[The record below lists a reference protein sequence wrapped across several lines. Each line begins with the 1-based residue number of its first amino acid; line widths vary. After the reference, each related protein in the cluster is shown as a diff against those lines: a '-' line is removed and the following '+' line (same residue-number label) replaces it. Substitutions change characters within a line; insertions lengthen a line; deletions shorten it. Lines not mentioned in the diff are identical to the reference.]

1 MNIKDLFSNAENGT
15 LTYEQ
20 FEEVAK
26 EAGAS
31 FKDVKDG
38 NYVSKSKYE
47 SDLRAK
53 DNEIET
59 LNSQLEN
66 LNSTIATRDTDLESL
81 KQQLTEA
88 GNDATKLTEL
98 NTNLENLQAKY
109 DQDVKDYQDKLNQ
122 QAYEFAVK
130 EFANGKKF
138 TSQAAKRDFT
148 SAMIAKKLQLE
159 EGRLIGGEDFVNMYA
174 QDNADA
180 FVVEKPEEP
189 APAQPVPA
197 PTIVAP
203 TPGPEN
209 DSSDS
214 NAFKFHF
221 QSVH

>member
-1 MNIKDLFSNAENGT
+1 MNIRDLFANAENGM

-20 FEEVAK
+20 FEEATK

-38 NYVSKSKYE
+38 NYVSKLKYD

-59 LNSQLEN
+59 LNSKLEN
-66 LNSTIATRDTDLESL
+66 LNGTIATRDTDLENL
-81 KQQLTEA
+81 KQQLAEA

-98 NTNLENLQAKY
+98 NANLENLQAKY
-109 DQDVKDYQDKLNQ
+109 DKDVKDYQDKLNR

-148 SAMIAKKLQLE
+148 AAMIAKGLQME
-159 EGRLIGGEDFVNMYA
+159 DGKLIGGEDFVGMYS

-189 APAQPVPA
+189 TPAPTPA

-203 TPGPEN
+203 TPGPESE
-209 DSSDS
+209 SSD
-214 NAFKFHF
+214 ADVFKFNF

>member
-1 MNIKDLFSNAENGT
+1 MNIKDLFTNAENET

-20 FEEVAK
+20 FEELAK

-38 NYVSKSKYE
+38 NYVSKSKYD

-53 DNEIET
+53 DNEIT
-59 LNSQLEN
+59 SLNEQLEN
-66 LNSTIATRDTDLESL
+66 LNSTIATRDTDLEGL
-81 KQQLTEA
+81 KKQLEEA
-88 GNDATKLTEL
+88 GNDASKLTEL
-98 NTNLENLQAKY
+98 NNNLSDLQTKYEN
-109 DQDVKDYQDKLNQ
+109 DVKEYQDKLSR

-148 SAMIAKKLQLE
+148 AAMIAKGLQME
-159 EGRLIGGEDFVNMYA
+159 DGKLIGGEDFVSMYS

-180 FVVEKPEEP
+180 FVVDTPADPTP
-189 APAQPVPA
+189 APNPTPVPE
-197 PTIVAP
+197 ISAP
-203 TPGPEN
+203 TPGANPEQPTGE
-209 DSSDS
+209 
-214 NAFKFHF
+214 FKFKF

>member
-1 MNIKDLFSNAENGT
+1 MNIKDLFSNAENGM

-20 FEEVAK
+20 FEEAAK
-26 EAGAS
+26 EAGAN

-38 NYVSKSKYE
+38 NYVSKMKYE

-53 DNEIET
+53 DNDIET
-59 LNSQLEN
+59 LNAQLEN

-81 KQQLTEA
+81 KKQLEEA

-98 NTNLENLQAKY
+98 NTNLTNLQAKY

-148 SAMIAKKLQLE
+148 AAMIAKGLQME
-159 EGRLIGGEDFVNMYA
+159 NGKLIGGEDFVGMYS

-180 FVVEKPEEP
+180 FVVEKPADPTP
-189 APAQPVPA
+189 APVT

-203 TPGPEN
+203 TPGPESN
-209 DSSDS
+209 DSD
-214 NAFKFHF
+214 NNVFKFDF